1 MSKGRKCKK
10 KGKKKSFTK
19 VVATVGAVMAVRCP
33 GPPEAPDQH
42 TSHEQ

>member
-1 MSKGRKCKK
+1 MQKK
-10 KGKKKSFTK
+10 EKKSFKK

-33 GPPEAPDQH
+33 GPPEAPDQC